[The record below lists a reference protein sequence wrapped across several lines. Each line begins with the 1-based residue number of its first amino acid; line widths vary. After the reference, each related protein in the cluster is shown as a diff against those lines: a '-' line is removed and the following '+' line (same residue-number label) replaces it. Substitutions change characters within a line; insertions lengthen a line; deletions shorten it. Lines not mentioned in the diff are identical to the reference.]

1 MCVFRISGF
10 GKMVGREGAHRS
22 KGLRGKH
29 GNRSGYGRNA
39 GYNGKDAADKA
50 REWKDKLVTG
60 KYTFVKETAIHDAA
74 ALRNAVRMAIELFN
88 TPNDPK
94 NETNNYAHYRNQIVG
109 VLQKSLPHSGKGPD
123 IWSEEVA
130 LSVCKEDESQGCKI
144 GVIFG
149 VDKGP
154 KGFGSHRMS
163 CKLRVLD
170 DGFALDSLRTDIE
183 VPRAEIDETRS
194 KRARSAVSEDGARRV
209 CQKLASAFTLDGA
222 FPCVSVS
229 KQFTMAIGELE
240 ALDIVAPKKRKTGAK
255 VQADQADEP
264 PKLCRQLTRCPSFF
278 EIPLPICSRGRR
290 NLGVR
295 TCTHTTLH
303 TKLHKLCT
311 NMAWSLARTHIV
323 SRKLI

>member
-1 MCVFRISGF
+1 MSCRASPTPRGRSRKIQKKGEEVCVFRVPGS
-10 GKMVGREGAHRS
+10 GKMVGREGAHGP

-50 REWKDKLVTG
+50 CEWKDKLVTG

-130 LSVCKEDESQGCKI
+130 LSVCKEDKSQGCKI

-170 DGFALDSLRTDIE
+170 DGFSLDSLRTDIE

-229 KQFTMAIGELE
+229 KQFTMAIGELDP
-240 ALDIVAPKKRKTGAK
+240 LDIVAPKKKRKTGAK
-255 VQADQADEP
+255 VQAGTRDQADQADQADEP
-264 PKLCRQLTRCPSFF
+264 PKLCRQLTRYASFC
-278 EIPLPICSRGRR
+278 EIPLPI
-290 NLGVR
+290 
-295 TCTHTTLH
+295 
-303 TKLHKLCT
+303 
-311 NMAWSLARTHIV
+311 
-323 SRKLI
+323 